1 MKKNCVY
8 RHLVAGLAFLVILCG
23 TPVLSFAAQGTGIV
37 GVKARYSSDI
47 EPEKGDQFI
56 ISYENSDSGESGT
69 ISLDASEADDVYIDF
84 EIPIGS
90 YEVTDV
96 VYSGSNESIEEQGY
110 GVEGAF
116 RVRDEED
123 AAVLYLYIGS
133 TAVEN
138 LDRSYSDAVI
148 KDSEHD
154 ENGKQIV
161 FEDRGGRYTIEE
173 DEDGNTY
180 IQYLDEDSDET
191 SNNGTDGPEEPS
203 DAPGE
208 ESDVPES
215 NDTSTENGQEP
226 ITEYH
231 ETGEQ
236 EEEDSNSLRDTV
248 IIVVIIAAIVGL
260 VIFVLRKKKLL

>member
-1 MKKNCVY
+1 MKKKLAY
-8 RHLVAGLAFLVILCG
+8 RYISLILAFLVVLCG

-37 GVKARYSSDI
+37 GVKARYSSDV
-47 EPEKGDQFI
+47 EPEKGDQFT
-56 ISYENSDSGESGT
+56 ISYQNSDTGESGT
-69 ISLDASEADDVYIDF
+69 INLDASEADDVYVDF

-90 YEVTDV
+90 YEVTDL
-96 VYSGSNESIEEQGY
+96 VYSGSNENIEEQGY

-116 RVRDEED
+116 RVRDEKD

-154 ENGKQIV
+154 ENGNQIV

-180 IQYLDEDSDET
+180 IQYLDEDTEET
-191 SNNGTDGPEEPS
+191 SNDGTDGQEELS
-203 DAPGE
+203 DDPGE
-208 ESDVPES
+208 ESGVPES
-215 NDTSTENGQEP
+215 SDTSTENGQEP

-236 EEEDSNSLRDTV
+236 EEENSDSLRDTV
-248 IIVVIIAAIVGL
+248 LIVVIIAAIVGAG
-260 VIFVLRKKKLL
+260 IFVLRKKKLL